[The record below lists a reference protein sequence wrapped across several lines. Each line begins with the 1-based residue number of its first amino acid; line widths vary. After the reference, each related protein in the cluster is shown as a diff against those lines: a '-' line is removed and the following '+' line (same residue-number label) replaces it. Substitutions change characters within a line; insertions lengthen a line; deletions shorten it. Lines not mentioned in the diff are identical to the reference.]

1 MTRRAFWYHIRS
13 VVPGKIVSGSLIPI
27 GKDIVEVLAL
37 VRRRKPDCKTLGQDS
52 RTGICNQMEVLCVH
66 QNFPDQYLHLPRYLG
81 TPSEDE
87 VIFITLQQDVE
98 LPGVRKIV

>member
-1 MTRRAFWYHIRS
+1 
-13 VVPGKIVSGSLIPI
+13 
-27 GKDIVEVLAL
+27 
-37 VRRRKPDCKTLGQDS
+37 
-52 RTGICNQMEVLCVH
+52 MEVLCVH